1 MKETGM
7 MFKAPLVCAM
17 LKDLKLTT
25 RRIAKDVKHP
35 DLGNLYSP
43 GQMAMEPQHVINR
56 ACPYGGP
63 GDRIYVRETF
73 ARVPTVC
80 GSEELVFAA
89 DYRDGSDKS
98 AGVKY
103 TPAIHMFKVDARL
116 WLEITD
122 VRLER
127 LHAITDDDCWREG
140 AIAAAQPD
148 KFSVHSVLGTDG
160 KAYLSPRGAFSSLW
174 ESTGASWNENPWVWV
189 LNFYRIKH
197 NLRSQ
202 PPAAE
207 KHKTMNKSAGHAHA

>member
-43 GQMAMEPQHVINR
+43 AQMAMEPQHVINR

-73 ARVPTVC
+73 GYGGDA
-80 GSEELVFAA
+80 
-89 DYRDGSDKS
+89 
-98 AGVKY
+98 Y
-103 TPAIHMFKVDARL
+103 TPDIYFRASHPHAPIQGRWYPAIHMRKADARL

-140 AIAAAQPD
+140 AIAAARPD

-174 ESTGASWNENPWVWV
+174 ESTGASWNANPWVWV
-189 LNFYRIKH
+189 LNFHRIKH
-197 NLRSQ
+197 DLCAQ